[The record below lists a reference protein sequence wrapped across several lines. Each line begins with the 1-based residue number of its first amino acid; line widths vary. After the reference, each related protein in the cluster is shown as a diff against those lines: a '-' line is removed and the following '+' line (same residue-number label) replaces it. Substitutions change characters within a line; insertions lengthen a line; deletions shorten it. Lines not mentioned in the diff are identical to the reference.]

1 MIALLSTESIDKSG
15 FTMDN
20 FKAWGLASAAA
31 VGGMV
36 VSHVAIKA
44 IKKQDSLLVNGGI
57 LAAGIGGAMYFKN
70 PWIKLLFL
78 GAAGYGLIRV
88 ANIAVKEVTA
98 PGDTGAG
105 GLSGF
110 IPETLKSKIRNF
122 IPSLGSTE
130 NLLMGDEDLNGMP
143 NLDDVAGVEDIGYV
157 DVTNEP
163 AIGSTML

>member
-1 MIALLSTESIDKSG
+1 MITILSKESIDKSG

-20 FKAWGLASAAA
+20 LKAWGLASATA
-31 VGGMV
+31 VSGMI
-36 VSHVAIKA
+36 VSHIAMKA
-44 IKKQDSLLVNGGI
+44 IKKQDSLLVNGGL

-70 PWIKLLFL
+70 PWLKLLFL

-110 IPETLKSKIRNF
+110 IPETIKSKIRNF
-122 IPSLGSTE
+122 LPSLGSTE
-130 NLLMGDEDLNGMP
+130 TMLMGDDDLHGMP
-143 NLDDVAGVEDIGYV
+143 NLDDVAGIEDIGYV
-157 DVTNEP
+157 DVTNQN
-163 AIGSTML
+163 AIGSTLL